1 MSKHSLARAGG
12 GLMPYRPVDKDDPK
26 TQRKARRETATDE
39 NSLDKRR
46 LAYQHEGMELRAIQT
61 TMMELRAESLKLSD
75 AIRELEARN
84 DKVTDSNHAAG
95 VLAIEKL
102 RQQRQEKDD
111 LYTDCYNMASLKGLT
126 LLFEGQSLMIDML
139 SVEQYE
145 MNRETDKREYWRV
158 SVADV
163 AFDMIRGFDLMLSR
177 VTRLTRMVNEVGM
190 KSKFWHQGQFLPL
203 KDGVEV
209 DDDEEGEEQ
218 EPEKPTELEKPV
230 GAGVPEEDLKVSKMS
245 RDKVIQMV
253 RGTSKEKEPGA
264 Q

>member
-1 MSKHSLARAGG
+1 MSKHDLARAGG
-12 GLMPYRPVDKDDPK
+12 GLMPFRPVDKDDPK

-46 LAYQHEGMELRAIQT
+46 LSYQHEGMELRSIIQT
-61 TMMELRAESLKLSD
+61 MQELRAESLKISE
-75 AIRELEARN
+75 AIRELEHR
-84 DKVTDSNHAAG
+84 KSNEEA
-95 VLAIEKL
+95 LEKL
-102 RQQRQEKDD
+102 RAQRQEKDD

-145 MNRETDKREYWRV
+145 MNRETNKREYWRV

-163 AFDMIRGFDLMLSR
+163 SFDMIRGFDVMLNR

-190 KSKFWHQGQFLPL
+190 KSKFWHQGKFIPV

-209 DDDEEGEEQ
+209 DDDEEPEE
-218 EPEKPTELEKPV
+218 PTELENPV
-230 GAGVPEEDLKVSKMS
+230 GAGVPDEDLKVSQMT
-245 RDKVIQMV
+245 RDKVVQLV
-253 RGTSKEKEPGA
+253 RGSGLENDKKE
-264 Q
+264 